1 MSARRRSALALK
13 EKGIETVRAALQF
26 GPPAA
31 HCARSVGQR
40 AEPLGCRPPFDDRLA
55 SARDCRAFQIAGVH
69 TVDGLSDHAQA
80 SFGATPNGLALLDFC
95 NSSRLELLNRT
106 VPQLYKYVEA

>member
-1 MSARRRSALALK
+1 LVL
-13 EKGIETVRAALQF
+13 
-26 GPPAA
+26 PP
-31 HCARSVGQR
+31 
-40 AEPLGCRPPFDDRLA
+40 LI
-55 SARDCRAFQIAGVH
+55 ARDLLVRELSLLVAVPPSTTAWLLRVIAAPSKIAGVH

-80 SFGATPNGLALLDFC
+80 SFEATPNGLALLDFC